1 MSWRIDITH
10 TTGYRYTD
18 AVVASYNEARLT
30 PQSTADQ
37 ITIAGRL
44 DVEPSARLYRYW
56 DYWGSLVHAFDL
68 HQPHTELVVTSSSTV
83 ETGSGPSPV
92 DPTAVNW
99 PDLERPE
106 VADRFYEY
114 LTRSTTVVPDDE
126 LTGVSTELRAG
137 AAMPADAVNSVV
149 ACVHDRLVYERGQ
162 TNASTSAV
170 EAWRAGHG
178 VCQDFVHLSLA
189 LLRAM
194 GIPARYVS
202 GYMHPEPDADLGV
215 TVVGESHAW
224 AEAWLG
230 DWHPFD
236 PTNGEPIGERH
247 VLVGRGRDYHDVA
260 PLKGI
265 YTGAPIATPTVTV
278 ELMRRA

>member
-18 AVVASYNEARLT
+18 EVVASYNEARLT

-37 ITIAGRL
+37 IMIAGRL
-44 DVEPSARLYRYW
+44 EVQPAARLYRYW

-68 HQPHTELVVTSSSTV
+68 HQPHRELVVTSSSTV
-83 ETGSGPSPV
+83 ETASTPSTV
-92 DPTAVNW
+92 DPTAATW
-99 PDLERPE
+99 GDLDRPE

-114 LTRSTTVVPDDE
+114 LARSTAVVPDDE
-126 LTGVSTELRAG
+126 LTTVSAELRA
-137 AAMPADAVNSVV
+137 AAATPGEAVTSVV
-149 ACVHDRLVYERGQ
+149 GCVHDRLVYERGQ
-162 TNASTSAV
+162 TNASTSAL
-170 EAWRAGHG
+170 EAWGAGRG
-178 VCQDFVHLSLA
+178 VCQDFVHLALA

-194 GIPARYVS
+194 GVPARYVS
-202 GYMHPEPDADLGV
+202 GYLHPEPDADLGV

-230 DWHPFD
+230 EWHAFD
-236 PTNGEPIGERH
+236 PTNGEAIGERH

-265 YTGAPIATPTVTV
+265 YTGAPTATPTVTV